1 MFHVR
6 TIMIHRVNGRE
17 LDKAISE
24 AGGHEFETASGFIR
38 YESEDSDS
46 MSLEKTITAD
56 FDEYRKCQWED
67 FCATGFSLM
76 PDVVICAYLTK
87 LCYEGSIP
95 AGTYQI
101 EW

>member
-24 AGGHEFETASGFIR
+24 ASGHEFEMTHEYVQS
-38 YESEDSDS
+38 DDDS
-46 MSLEKTITAD
+46 MSLERDID
-56 FDEYRKCQWED
+56 PDEYAQAEWET
-67 FCATGFSLM
+67 FCESGDAGNPCT
-76 PDVVICAYLTK
+76 IIEAYLTK
-87 LCYEGSIP
+87 LCYEGKIP
-95 AGTYQI
+95 AGSYHI

>member
-24 AGGHEFETASGFIR
+24 ASGHEFEMTHEYVMS
-38 YESEDSDS
+38 DSDS
-46 MSLEKTITAD
+46 MSLEQTID
-56 FDEYRKCQWED
+56 PDEYEGAQKEWDE
-67 FCATGFSLM
+67 FVSTGEVGN
-76 PDVVICAYLTK
+76 PCTIIVAYLTV
-87 LCYEGSIP
+87 LCLEEQIQS
-95 AGTYQI
+95 GTYHI